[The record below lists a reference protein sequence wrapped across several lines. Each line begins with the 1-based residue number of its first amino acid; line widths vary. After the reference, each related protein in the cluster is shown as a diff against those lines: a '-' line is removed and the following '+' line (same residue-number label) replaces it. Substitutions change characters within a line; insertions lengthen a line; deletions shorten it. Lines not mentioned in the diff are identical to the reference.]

1 MLMDENAGPIRHA
14 RLFVLSVSSLLL
26 LVTAASLYADLRGSG
41 QQYENL
47 AAEVARSFYQAIDA
61 VRDWNLR
68 QGGVYVRES
77 PEIQASLFLAP
88 PLREIVSP
96 SGVRMAMISHAH
108 MTRLLSEVLTED
120 RGIHLHIT
128 SLSPVRTEN
137 NPEEWEKSALQRFE
151 EGSQEEFY
159 QVGRSVSRTTF
170 QYMAPLKARE
180 VCYSCHARN
189 EKLQRTLG
197 GLSVSFD
204 YRPFL
209 RVQGIQNRRIWAAH
223 LIFAF
228 FGFIFAGI
236 MGTKF
241 LGSIRALQVSIARVK
256 RLEGL
261 LPICSSCK
269 KIRLEG
275 ADHEHQDSWIA
286 VEQYLQERTD
296 AEFTHGMCP
305 ECARRLYP
313 EIFKKKKDG

>member
-1 MLMDENAGPIRHA
+1 MDDNAGPIRHA
-14 RLFVLSVSSLLL
+14 RLFVVSVSSLLL
-26 LVTAASLYADLRGSG
+26 LVTAASLYVDLRGSG

-77 PEIQASLFLAP
+77 PETQASLFVAP
-88 PLREIVSP
+88 PLREIVSTD
-96 SGVRMAMISHAH
+96 GVRLAMISHAH

-128 SLSPVRTEN
+128 SLSPVRPEN
-137 NPEEWEKSALQRFE
+137 KPEEWEKSALQRFE
-151 EGSQEEFY
+151 EGSREEFY
-159 QVGRSVSRTTF
+159 QVGRYANRTTF
-170 QYMAPLKARE
+170 QYIAPLKTRE
-180 VCYSCHARN
+180 VCYSCHARSD
-189 EKLQRTLG
+189 KVQRTLG

-228 FGFIFAGI
+228 FGFLIAGI
-236 MGTKF
+236 MGTKL
-241 LGSIRALQVSIARVK
+241 LGSIRALQASMARVK

-275 ADHEHQDSWIA
+275 ATPERQDSWIA
-286 VEQYLQERTD
+286 VEQYIQERTD
-296 AEFTHGMCP
+296 AEFTHGVCP
-305 ECARRLYP
+305 ECAGRLYP
-313 EIFKKKKDG
+313 EIFKRKKDR